1 MDLPLI
7 TYVITSLNAMRL
19 THRYVNSFF
28 PYTIKAWKNLD
39 EEAKMKSSVASFKKH
54 LNKYIRPSGHSF
66 FGISDKIGIKLLTK
80 IRIGFSDL
88 RDD

>member
-7 TYVITSLNAMRL
+7 TCDHIPKRNEINMVLRNRTDNIPFAR

-28 PYTIKAWKNLD
+28 PYTIKAWKKLD

-54 LNKYIRPSGHSF
+54 LN
-66 FGISDKIGIKLLTK
+66 
-80 IRIGFSDL
+80 
-88 RDD
+88 